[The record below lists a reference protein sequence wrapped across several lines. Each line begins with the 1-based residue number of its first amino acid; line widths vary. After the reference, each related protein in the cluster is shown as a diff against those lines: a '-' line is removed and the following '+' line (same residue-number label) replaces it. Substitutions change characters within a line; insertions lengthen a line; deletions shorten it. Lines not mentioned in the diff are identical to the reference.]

1 MREIPSSVHYLEL
14 LLHEMKTNNPLFSDR
29 TFGAID
35 LENVGRLSQL
45 FLKLLTKSNL
55 PQESLDIILPGGNY
69 YEIIG
74 MLLATKAYGL
84 SEIQMTSIEKSR
96 IQFDFTRDRMGEF
109 VGQQLRGTDIQI
121 IRGRERVS
129 LRLGDAERVEKMPQM
144 DSAGIMVFM
153 GNAPAFYF
161 APIFSRW
168 ATVGKE
174 KEKPFLFVATSLA
187 EEKRAIKRLLK
198 QAKRQGDLKSLSG
211 MDNVKNPHAFK
222 NISFRGPFFSHA
234 HVFAA
239 VRR

>member
-129 LRLGDAERVEKMPQM
+129 LRLGDA
-144 DSAGIMVFM
+144 A
-153 GNAPAFYF
+153 N
-161 APIFSRW
+161 
-168 ATVGKE
+168 T
-174 KEKPFLFVATSLA
+174 
-187 EEKRAIKRLLK
+187 
-198 QAKRQGDLKSLSG
+198 
-211 MDNVKNPHAFK
+211 
-222 NISFRGPFFSHA
+222 
-234 HVFAA
+234 
-239 VRR
+239 